1 MFIRWYT
8 VQPCK
13 RNKLDP
19 SVSMGNWFQDP
30 PQTTKSTDVHGPVCN
45 GMALIS
51 AGSASVDKEGQL
63 YIPTQIVLNKVILD
77 G

>member
-8 VQPCK
+8 VQPFK

-19 SVSMGNWFQDP
+19 SVSRGNWFQDSL
-30 PQTTKSTDVHGPVCN
+30 QTTKSTDVHGLICN
-45 GMALIS
+45 DMALIS

-63 YIPTQIVLNKVILD
+63 YTPTQIVINNVMLD